1 MNLFTIGANETLAES
16 FFGRLADR
24 GVRTVV
30 DVRVSRDSAFFGF
43 AKERDLPYYL
53 RKLCGAGYRVEESLA
68 PTRELLRERE
78 RGLPWAAYEREYRS
92 LLERRDAIASL
103 RRDDFEGACLLCRE
117 AGPEECHRRIAA
129 ELMADAWPGT
139 VIVHV

>member
-1 MNLFTIGANETLAES
+1 MPAPRARPRIAPPRDVRGSWGSRLAPERRLNLFTIGANETLAES

-103 RRDDFEGACLLCRE
+103 RRDDFEGACL
-117 AGPEECHRRIAA
+117 
-129 ELMADAWPGT
+129 
-139 VIVHV
+139 